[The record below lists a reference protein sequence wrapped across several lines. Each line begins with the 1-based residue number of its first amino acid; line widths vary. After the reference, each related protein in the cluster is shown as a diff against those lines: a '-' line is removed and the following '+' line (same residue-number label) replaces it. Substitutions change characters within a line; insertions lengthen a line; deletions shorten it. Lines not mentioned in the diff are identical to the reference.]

1 MSLFHIKCECGNKIS
16 KYGWR
21 LEKRKDGKSE
31 YINICKKCGNKYIKS
46 DNIFLKWF
54 GVGEGILSFNL
65 AVVVTFLSSIY
76 INGILNIFIIFFI
89 FLILFIFLEI
99 LIANIGYKKYLE
111 KE

>member
-1 MSLFHIKCECGNKIS
+1 MSIFHIKCECGNKIS
-16 KYGWR
+16 KFGWK

-31 YINICKKCGNKYIKS
+31 YTNICKKCGNKYIKS
-46 DNIFLKWF
+46 NNIFLKWF
-54 GVGEGILSFNL
+54 GEVILGFHL
-65 AVVVTFLSSIY
+65 AIVVTFVSSIY
-76 INGILNIFIIFFI
+76 INDILNIFIVFFI

>member
-31 YINICKKCGNKYIKS
+31 YINTCKKSGNKYIKS

-76 INGILNIFIIFFI
+76 INGILNIFIVFFI

>member
-1 MSLFHIKCECGNKIS
+1 MSIFHIKCECGNKIS

-21 LEKRKDGKSE
+21 LEKRKDGKLE
-31 YINICKKCGNKYIKS
+31 YINICKKCGNKYIKNN
-46 DNIFLKWF
+46 NIFLKWF
-54 GVGEGILSFNL
+54 GEGILSFNL
-65 AVVVTFLSSIY
+65 AVVVTFFSSIY
-76 INGILNIFIIFFI
+76 INGILNIFIVFFI

>member
-1 MSLFHIKCECGNKIS
+1 MSLFYIKCECGNKIS
-16 KYGWR
+16 KFGWK

-31 YINICKKCGNKYIKS
+31 YTNICKKCGNKYIKS
-46 DNIFLKWF
+46 NNIFLKWF
-54 GVGEGILSFNL
+54 GEGILGFQL
-65 AVVVTFLSSIY
+65 AIVVTFVSSIY
-76 INGILNIFIIFFI
+76 INDILNIFIVFFI